1 MALVDYLVPLHG
13 YSNANLCFRC
23 QKACGGCSWSEL
35 DPVTRKPRFE
45 PVPGWTAKKIL
56 LNVGRSRKKRHIIET
71 YHITACPEFVPD
83 EERHVER
90 VSITDEQFEKLMKEW
105 RIWGWF

>member
-1 MALVDYLVPLHG
+1 MDWKDCLVPIKG

-56 LNVGRSRKKRHIIET
+56 LNLGGGGGKKKNITET
-71 YHITACPEFVPD
+71 YHITACPEFVSD
-83 EERHVER
+83 
-90 VSITDEQFEKLMKEW
+90 
-105 RIWGWF
+105 